1 MESELMQNKILLL
14 EDDPAINQL
23 LASQLI
29 TEGFN
34 VIQCYNGQEAL
45 NKFDDTINLALLD
58 IMVPKIDGLRVLENI
73 RQTSLIPILFLT
85 AKEEEIDKV
94 LALGL
99 GADDYIT
106 KPFSMIE
113 VVYRIKAH
121 LRRFYT
127 YNRTEDNTKTIYIN
141 GDLSLNLITYVAKKG
156 EDVLELSIKEFELL
170 ALFMANMGQV
180 FTKVQLYEH
189 VWKEDFYGE
198 DNTVMV
204 HISKLRDKIGDSSK
218 TPTYIKTIKGLGYRM
233 ENICD

>member
-1 MESELMQNKILLL
+1 MQNKILLL

-45 NKFDDTINLALLD
+45 DKFDDTINLALLD

-127 YNRTEDNTKTIYIN
+127 YNRTEDSTKTIYIN

-156 EDVLELSIKEFELL
+156 EEALELSIKEFELL